1 MQKVQLSANFL
12 VQVLW
17 AHPMNNVYD
26 NFLLS
31 KFQMSSSGVHR
42 GYRPKKWDLGC

>member
-12 VQVLW
+12 VQILW

-26 NFLLS
+26 NFLLKVS
-31 KFQMSSSGVHR
+31 R
-42 GYRPKKWDLGC
+42 